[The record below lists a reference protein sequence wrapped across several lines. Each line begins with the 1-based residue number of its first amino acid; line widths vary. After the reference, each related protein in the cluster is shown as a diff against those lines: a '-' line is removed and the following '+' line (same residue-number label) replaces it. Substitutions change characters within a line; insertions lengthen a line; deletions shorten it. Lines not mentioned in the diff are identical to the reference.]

1 MWNIQSVCPELKQLV
16 MMERDSRAKT
26 IVLGH
31 GKMQGFTPW
40 KWKLLCQPFLDK
52 HIHTDNV
59 ISMLEQDRS
68 SVLNPVK
75 AVRCLLW
82 FGF

>member
-59 ISMLEQDRS
+59 ISMLEQD
-68 SVLNPVK
+68 PP
-75 AVRCLLW
+75 W
-82 FGF
+82 